1 MGRWRAALGIAIAIA
16 TSPLAAQDRAALDPD
31 DPPAVIRTI
40 PSGDTRI
47 TIPIQIDG
55 RGPWNFVVD
64 TGSQRTVISRALAE
78 RLDTLGRA
86 SWRERVGQYVYISVV
101 AAALKKKKKKIR
113 NERET

>member
-64 TGSQRTVISRALAE
+64 TGSQPTVISRPLADRLALP
-78 RLDTLGRA
+78 LRA
-86 SWRERVGQYVYISVV
+86 RTRRGSCREKVV
-101 AAALKKKKKKIR
+101 Q
-113 NERET
+113 